1 MNDHQTLLDLIRRGE
16 TPLLSPQP
24 LEHSQ
29 RLRDLIP
36 PLRRHV
42 GPRPW
47 YQVLENLDQNRK

>member
-1 MNDHQTLLDLIRRGE
+1 MNDHQKLLDLIRRGE
-16 TPLLSPQP
+16 NPLLSPQP

-42 GPRPW
+42 GPRAW
-47 YQVLENLDQNRK
+47 YQVLENRDDRK